1 MPAPPAAPS
10 LKRVPLLSA
19 LLGLWRGD
27 EDSTGYVHEGLA
39 REICRKLK
47 PNSELELV
55 NQLYPG
61 VDLDDVAGDARKM
74 IAAAYRKWLA
84 ERRG

>member
-1 MPAPPAAPS
+1 MTAPPPAPS
-10 LKRVPLLSA
+10 LKRVPLLSV

-61 VDLDDVAGDARKM
+61 VDPDDVAWDAKKV
-74 IAAAYRKWLA
+74 ITAAYRRFLA
-84 ERRG
+84 EKG